1 MTKCNGTASA
11 STVCP
16 IRPAVFRQRLFQATY
31 QFARF
36 CPASTE
42 EYP

>member
-1 MTKCNGTASA
+1 MTKCNGTGSA

-16 IRPAVFRQRLFQATY
+16 IRPAVFRQRLFQAT
-31 QFARF
+31 FHFSDVR
-36 CPASTE
+36 PISTE